1 MAAAFFQ
8 PDVPQTKD
16 GQNTLM
22 TLSSMTGFAR
32 ADGRHA
38 HYAWRWEVKS
48 VNGKGLD
55 VRCRLPNGMD
65 GLESQLRRRIADKFR
80 RGHFQVLLSVTRD
93 MGDTELA
100 INEQALRK
108 VLELVRRLKQEEDLA
123 PANLD
128 GILALRGILELV
140 EAEETAEDRVAREA
154 AFLSGIDKA
163 LDGLTESRQSEGVR
177 LEQVLVKAIDEIESL
192 CQKAET
198 NAAAQPDAIR
208 QRLKD
213 AVEELLQASPAL
225 PEERLAQE
233 VAILMVKADIREEID
248 RLQAHTK
255 AARELMKKS
264 EPVGRS
270 FDFLMQEFNRE
281 ANTLCSK
288 STDVEL
294 TRIGLE
300 LKAVIDRVREQVQ
313 NIE

>member
-1 MAAAFFQ
+1 
-8 PDVPQTKD
+8 
-16 GQNTLM
+16 M

-38 HYAWRWEVKS
+38 HYAWQWEVKS

-65 GLESQLRRRIADKFR
+65 SLEPQLRRRIADKFR
-80 RGHFQVLLSVTRD
+80 RGNFQVSLNVTRD

-108 VLELVRRLKQEEDLA
+108 VLELVGRLKQEEDLGSV
-123 PANLD
+123 NLD
-128 GILALRGILELV
+128 GILGLRGILELV
-140 EAEETAEDRVAREA
+140 ESEETAEERAAREA

-163 LDGLTESRQSEGVR
+163 LDDLVAVRQSEGVR
-177 LEQVLVKAIDEIESL
+177 LGLVLVKAIDEIELL
-192 CQKAET
+192 CQKAEA
-198 NAAAQPDAIR
+198 NAAAQPEALR

-233 VAILMVKADIREEID
+233 AAILAVKADIREEID
-248 RLQAHTK
+248 RLQAHAK
-255 AARELMKKS
+255 AARELMEKS

-288 STDVEL
+288 SADVDL
-294 TRIGLE
+294 TSIGLE